1 MQLNEFEK
9 LKQKLADIPA
19 DALAEFI
26 AEIAVTDERVLDA
39 AEAFA
44 ERSNPSKL
52 VAALEKQLK
61 ALRANTHFYHYRE
74 ARTLV
79 KRLDD
84 WLDRIEKDLV
94 PKDPIGAIDLLGA
107 FFQADA
113 SIYECVDDSDGGVG
127 MCYDRAAGI
136 MADASTQAG
145 RPQVAARWLDELMQ
159 SNDYGV
165 RDHLYDRA
173 GTLMNEEAIRSRIVA
188 WQAELADWPEGKDFD
203 YKKHSLHCRCAQ
215 FAKAIP
221 DPELFAA
228 IKLEGRDPNES
239 PALAIDVAEVFLEAN
254 QPERARDFLP
264 ESEDAFWDYRIENLK
279 LRIHEELGEGDAVDE
294 IRWEQFCKHPSDLSA
309 RNYLERLPKSEHK
322 HARDR
327 MRAVVDDGDYGW
339 RTKAEFYLDWDDLNA
354 AAEIIESHS
363 QEAGQSDYYTQSKLS
378 APLTKSH
385 PRAATILLRGA
396 AEQTVA
402 QSKSKY
408 YGYAVGYIQ
417 RLESLAG
424 LISDWGDLP
433 RHGDW
438 WEAFMKRHH
447 RKSALVAK
455 LKKAH
460 IELPDRT
467 T

>member
-1 MQLNEFEK
+1 MQLHEFEK
-9 LKQKLADIPA
+9 LKQKLADLPSE
-19 DALAEFI
+19 ALAEFI

-39 AEAFA
+39 TKAFA
-44 ERSNPSKL
+44 ERSTPSKL
-52 VAALEKQLK
+52 VATLEKQLK
-61 ALRANTHFYHYRE
+61 ALRTNTHFYHYRE
-74 ARTLV
+74 AQTLV

-94 PKDPIGAIDLLGA
+94 PKDPTGAIHLLGA

-127 MCYDRAAGI
+127 MCYHRAAGI

-145 RPQVAARWLDELMQ
+145 RPLLAARWLDELMQ

-165 RDHLYDRA
+165 RDHLYERA
-173 GTLMNEEAIRSRIVA
+173 GALMGEEAIRSRIAA
-188 WQAELADWPEGKDFD
+188 WQAELANWPEGKDFD
-203 YKKHSLHCRCAQ
+203 YKKQSLHCRCAQ

-221 DPELFAA
+221 DPELFAV
-228 IKLEGRDPNES
+228 IKLEGRNPNAS
-239 PALAIDVAEVFLEAN
+239 PALAIDVAEVFLDAG

-264 ESEDAFWDYRIENLK
+264 ESEDAFWDYRIEKLK
-279 LRIHEELGEGDAVDE
+279 LRIHEELGESDAVDE
-294 IRWEQFCKHPSDLSA
+294 LRWEQFCKHPSDLSA
-309 RNYLERLPKSEHK
+309 RNYLERLPESEHK

-339 RTKAEFYLDWDDLNA
+339 RIKAEFYLDWNDLDA

-363 QEAGQSDYYTQSKLS
+363 KEAEQSDYYTQSKLS
-378 APLTKSH
+378 APLAKRH

-396 AEQTVA
+396 SEQTVA
-402 QSKSKY
+402 QSKSKH
-408 YGYAVGYIQ
+408 YGYAVRYIQ
-417 RLESLAG
+417 QLESLAG

-433 RHGDW
+433 RHTAW
-438 WEAFMKRHH
+438 WNAFMTRHH

-460 IELPDRT
+460 IELPVRT
-467 T
+467 A